1 MSINAKKLTGK
12 IAVVTGASR
21 GIGKATALRLA
32 KDGAIVVIHFARE
45 EKAAQ
50 EAVATIQTE
59 GGDAF
64 TVQAEL
70 STQTG
75 IDSLFQ
81 QVDRQLAE
89 RTGSNQFDIL
99 VNNAAIAPASSL
111 EGTDEETFDELFR
124 VNVKG
129 PFFLTQ
135 QAVQR
140 IRENG
145 RIINVSTI
153 LTRIGNPETLAYAM
167 TKGAIDIFTLNLAKQ
182 LGQKGITVNAVSPG
196 ATRTDMNPN
205 LKTEEGRQAITA
217 GTALGRYGEASD
229 IADVVAFLASNDSR
243 WVTGQ
248 TIEASGGYSL

>member
-12 IAVVTGASR
+12 SAVVTGASR

-32 KDGAIVVIHFARE
+32 KDGAVVAIHFARE
-45 EKAAQ
+45 QKAAQ
-50 EAVATIQTE
+50 ETVATIQND

-64 TVQAEL
+64 IVQAEL
-70 STQTG
+70 SSRAG
-75 IDSLFQ
+75 INSLFE
-81 QVDRQLAE
+81 QVDHQLTD

-99 VNNAAIAPASSL
+99 VNNAAIAPASSI
-111 EGTDEETFDELFR
+111 EGTDEETFDQLFR

-205 LKTEEGRQAITA
+205 LKTEEGRKAITS

-248 TIEASGGYSL
+248 TIEASGGYLL

>member
-1 MSINAKKLTGK
+1 MTNTARELTGK
-12 IAVVTGASR
+12 IAVITGASR
-21 GIGKATALRLA
+21 GIGRATALRLA
-32 KDGAIVVIHFARE
+32 EEGAIVAIHFAKE
-45 EKAAQ
+45 EKAAHQ
-50 EAVATIQTE
+50 TVKAIQAD

-64 TVQAEL
+64 AVQAEL
-70 STQTG
+70 SALTG
-75 IDSLFQ
+75 INSLFEQ
-81 QVDRQLAE
+81 LDRELTQ

-99 VNNAAIAPASSL
+99 VNNAAIAPASGL
-111 EGTDEETFDELFR
+111 ESTDEETFDQLFR
-124 VNVKG
+124 VNMKA

-145 RIINVSTI
+145 RIINVSAI
-153 LTRIGNPETLAYAM
+153 LTRIGNPGTLAYAM

-182 LGQKGITVNAVSPG
+182 LGQKGITVNAVAPG

-229 IADVVAFLASNDSR
+229 IAGVVAFLASDDSR